1 MSIENEASI
10 SHEQRGSALAG
21 LDGGRRLVASSGPA
35 KCVLSAGSEPT
46 CVLLC
51 PASNPGLPGL
61 VRPVVLSVLLCPPVL
76 PGSQRAPVLPGA
88 SVLPDSGADPDNCD
102 WHPGCSGVLHGAGR
116 GCASEPAS
124 AAVPEATYGDPYG
137 FLYWLNSIRASY
149 GLGPVNYDQNL
160 SNWAAM
166 NNSEQ
171 MARGLGHFVMGSARR
186 QNSAAGGGFPG
197 AMWMASPA
205 HRAALLDPTISWI
218 GIAAAG
224 AYWTFNAS

>member
-76 PGSQRAPVLPGA
+76 PGSPGA

-124 AAVPEATYGDPYG
+124 ASGSRSDLRRSVRVPVLAEFDSSVLRSG
-137 FLYWLNSIRASY
+137 
-149 GLGPVNYDQNL
+149 
-160 SNWAAM
+160 
-166 NNSEQ
+166 
-171 MARGLGHFVMGSARR
+171 
-186 QNSAAGGGFPG
+186 AGQ
-197 AMWMASPA
+197 
-205 HRAALLDPTISWI
+205 L
-218 GIAAAG
+218 
-224 AYWTFNAS
+224 